1 MEPLYIINK
10 EIRIFFSDS
19 NMKKE
24 IVKINGIR
32 KPQSPFN
39 HVIKAGNLLFLTSQL
54 SVDLKTDKILSGN
67 ITEQTRQALENIKFL
82 LESSGATMDDILKV
96 VVYMRDI
103 KDFDQMNRI
112 YRKYFLEGQE
122 PARVTIQALSPIK
135 DIDIEIEVI
144 ALLP

>member
-1 MEPLYIINK
+1 
-10 EIRIFFSDS
+10 
-19 NMKKE
+19 MKKE
-24 IVKINGIR
+24 IVNIKGIK

-39 HVIKAGNLLFLTSQL
+39 HVVKAGNLLFLTSQL
-54 SVDLKTDKILSGN
+54 SIDLKTGNFLGGN
-67 ITEQTRQALENIKFL
+67 ITEQTKQALENIKFL

-96 VVYMRDI
+96 IVYMRDI
-103 KDFDQMNRI
+103 NDFEQMNRI
-112 YRKYFLEGQE
+112 YRKYFSEGQE

>member
-1 MEPLYIINK
+1 MTLLIKKLE
-10 EIRIFFSDS
+10 FFLSDLS
-19 NMKKE
+19 MKKE
-24 IVKINGIR
+24 IIKIKGIK

-39 HVIKAGNLLFLTSQL
+39 HVVKAGNLLFLTSQL
-54 SVDLKTDKILSGN
+54 SIDLKTGNFLGGN
-67 ITEQTRQALENIKFL
+67 ITEQTKQALENIKFL

-96 VVYMRDI
+96 IVYMRDI
-103 KDFDQMNRI
+103 NDFEQMNRI
-112 YRKYFLEGQE
+112 YRKYFSEGQE